1 MTGIRRIMLGLLALL
16 PATLPAREVSMASPN
31 GKLVVTVSDE
41 GGRPT
46 YALTLDGRQVLLPSA
61 LGFTAD
67 FGDFTEG
74 LKILTTKAEQRD
86 ECYEMRQVKHSH
98 IHYVATLL
106 TIDFENA
113 CQQRMSMQFSVGDN
127 DVAFRYLIP
136 RQKNDNPKSAVIM
149 SEQTAFSLP
158 EGTTT
163 FLTPQSKAM
172 VGWERTKPSYEEVY
186 QADAPMQ
193 QQSQF
198 GQGYTFPCLFKVQ
211 APPSA
216 PKGATI
222 APIRKDKNSTA
233 TTTDAWVLISETGV
247 SSQYC
252 GSHLSDYKSIE
263 APSGAVGGASYQI
276 AYPMAGE
283 NNGIGSATPGIALPG
298 STPWR
303 TITVGTTLKPIVE
316 TTVQYDVVEP
326 LYEPSTDYQS
336 GRYTWSWLIWQDN
349 SINYDDQVQFIDL
362 ASKMG
367 YELCLVD
374 NWWDQNIGRDRMA
387 ELSRYAQSKGVSL
400 MLWYNSNGYENDAP
414 QTPRQCMNTAAA
426 RDREMAWLK
435 SIGVKGI
442 KVDFFGGDKQETM
455 KLYED
460 ILYDANRYGLQC
472 IFHGCTLPRGWERM
486 YPNYV
491 ASEAVLASENVFFNE
506 ESALRQPFDLCMHPF
521 CRNASASMD
530 WGGIIMNKYL
540 SRDNKS
546 RHTRKTTDIFEMASG
561 ITMQTAVQCVAMQPN
576 NLTENELPQFEV
588 DWLRSLPT
596 TWDETRFIDGYP
608 GRYVVL
614 ARRHGDD
621 WYVAGLS
628 ALKEPLKLTLDLP
641 MFAAGSKLKYYVDD
655 AKTGQPVL
663 TTLKVDKKGK
673 AKVEIQPNGGLIIQK

>member
-16 PATLPAREVSMASPN
+16 PATLQAREVSMASPN

-61 LGFTAD
+61 LGFTAN

-113 CQQRMSMQFSVGDN
+113 RQQRMSMQFSVGDN

-303 TITVGTTLKPIVE
+303 TITVGATLKPIVE